1 MLQKQ
6 QTYENDLD
14 FKLGNLELIPKLEP
28 GFLEQVLINVPT
40 GG

>member
-14 FKLGNLELIPKLEP
+14 FNLWNMELIHKLEP